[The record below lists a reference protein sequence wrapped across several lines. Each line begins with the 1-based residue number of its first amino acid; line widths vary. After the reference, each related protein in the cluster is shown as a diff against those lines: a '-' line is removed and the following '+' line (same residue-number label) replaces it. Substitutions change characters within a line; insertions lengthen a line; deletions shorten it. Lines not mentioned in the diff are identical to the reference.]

1 MNPASRAL
9 EGGGFVVTWES
20 NDPQQGDTSFNGVK
34 ARIFNADG
42 TEAVSEFLVN
52 ELTNDDQSD
61 PSITA
66 LEGGGFVVTWYSFDP
81 QQGDTSGI
89 GIKARIFN
97 ADGTEAVSEFLV
109 NEFTNSSQF
118 FPNISALEG
127 GGFVVTWSSEDP
139 QQGDT
144 SIDGIKARIFNAD
157 GTPRNISGPATDEDT
172 ALTIRGRH
180 PPRQ

>member
-1 MNPASRAL
+1 M
-9 EGGGFVVTWES
+9 TWRS
-20 NDPQQGDTSFNGVK
+20 DDPQQGDTSDTGIK

-52 ELTNDDQSD
+52 EFRNSSQSS

-66 LEGGGFVVTWYSFDP
+66 LADGGFVVTWQSWDL
-81 QQGDTSGI
+81 QQGDTSKY

-109 NEFTNSSQF
+109 NEFTNDNQF
-118 FPNISALEG
+118 TPSITALEG
-127 GGFVVTWSSEDP
+127 GGFVVTWGSYDR

-144 SIDGIKARIFNAD
+144 SSTGIKARIFNAD
-157 GTPRNISGPATDEDT
+157 GTEAVSEFLVNEFTDGGQYEPSIT
-172 ALTIRGRH
+172 GA
-180 PPRQ
+180 